1 MDKTIREH
9 DGVVLLRDLP
19 EVNLVAGETGVVV
32 YVYENAKA
40 YEVQFPNPKG
50 SPRYT
55 VTTVDAADLLKLH
68 PRTQSRSAVS

>member
-19 EVNLVAGETGVVV
+19 DSDLVAGETGVVV

-40 YEVQFPNPKG
+40 YEVQFPNSTG
-50 SPRYT
+50 TPRYT

-68 PRTQSRSAVS
+68 PRSQSRRAVS